1 MYKVLIVEEDEV
13 YSARLKDAI
22 ERNGYDVVS
31 IKNPVEAVANFVG
44 GHYDLVVS
52 EQIMEGMNGIQMI
65 SILRGI
71 HPTLKSI
78 ILTSNPDDETEIKAL
93 EANVDHYF
101 SKNKSI
107 DVTVKYID
115 ELLRKEITHKSENGH
130 ELESLKEHIIV
141 DTRKRQVT
149 RDGKVVEVTRKE
161 YELLVFFLENKGVA
175 LSREE
180 IAEKIWTID
189 IEDIELR
196 VIDGHIKRLRSKLN
210 IYCITSIRGY
220 GYKWDE

>member
-1 MYKVLIVEEDEV
+1 MYKVLIVEEDEN
-13 YSARLKDAI
+13 YSTRLKSAI
-22 ERNGYDVVS
+22 RKKGYEVKN
-31 IKNPVEAVANFVG
+31 IKDPVEAVANFVN

-52 EQIMEGMNGIQMI
+52 EQMMEGMNGIQMI

-78 ILTSNPDDETEIKAL
+78 ILTSEPDEETEIKAL

-101 SKNKSI
+101 SKKKSI
-107 DVTVKYID
+107 DVTVKYIE
-115 ELLRKEITHKSENGH
+115 ELLRKEITHKTGAGH
-130 ELESLKEHIIV
+130 ELESQKENIIV
-141 DTRKRQVT
+141 DTKKRQVT
-149 RDGKVVEVTRKE
+149 KDGKVVEVTRKE
-161 YELLVFFLENKGVA
+161 YELLVMFLENKGVA

-210 IYCITSIRGY
+210 IFCITSIRGY

>member
-1 MYKVLIVEEDEV
+1 MYKILIVEEDES
-13 YSARLKDAI
+13 YSTKLKEAI
-22 ERNGYDVVS
+22 EKKGYDVKN
-31 IKNPVEAVANFVG
+31 IKDPVEAVANFVNV
-44 GHYDLVVS
+44 HYDLVVS
-52 EQIMEGMNGIQMI
+52 EQMMEGMNGIQMI

-71 HPTLKSI
+71 HPTLKSM
-78 ILTSNPDDETEIKAL
+78 ILTANPDEETEIKAI

-107 DVTVKYID
+107 DVTTKYIE
-115 ELLRKEITHKSENGH
+115 ELLRKEIMLKSEDGN
-130 ELESLKEHIIV
+130 ELESQRENIVV
-141 DTRKRQVT
+141 DTKKRQVT
-149 RDGKVVEVTRKE
+149 KDGEVVEVTRKE
-161 YELLVFFLENKGVA
+161 YELLVMFLENKGIA

-210 IYCITSIRGY
+210 IFCITSIRGY